1 LAAANAAAT
10 ADAETRPMKNQN
22 KDDHYSDEEAAR
34 RRDATIPR
42 DDRPA
47 AEAEEGTNGPKKEG
61 G

>member
-1 LAAANAAAT
+1 
-10 ADAETRPMKNQN
+10 MKNQN